1 MSDILVLCGVY
12 VTLGK
17 AHLPVW
23 EVFEHLNLADP
34 HLQRIARSV
43 DWVIV
48 PWIVLIGL
56 FFLKGHYS
64 RRRLFWD
71 DVRETGKLVL
81 IVGIIDLA
89 ILQYD
94 GPHRSI
100 ATSLAVWGPLA
111 LLLTMGR
118 YVAKRALLLA
128 GVWQIPT
135 RILGSGA
142 NASLAYLTLKH
153 EPILGYT
160 VDAFIN
166 IAGHPRD
173 LPEGL
178 EKVPLVEYSH
188 DENLETNFIAGR
200 SVFSH
205 YHIVIALEQ
214 AVDDSVAHVVNVL
227 TAHGHQVDV
236 VPSFR
241 GLPLVGMEVSHVFGR
256 EAVIL
261 HARNVLSRPVLRGM
275 KMAFDLALA
284 LVTLVIMFPVM
295 AAIACCIKAEDGGPV
310 LFRQQRVGRNGR
322 MFDCLKF
329 RTMTVD
335 AEQIFEAW
343 RKEGGDQWKAY
354 VAGNFKL
361 KNDPRV
367 TKVGRFLRSSSL
379 DELPQIFNVLRGE
392 MSLVGPRP
400 MQYRE
405 TQIVK
410 ERQVHYRRVRPGITG
425 IWQISGRSETSFAER
440 LAYDEWYCKNWSL
453 WGDLVIIIKTI
464 SVLIGRKGAY

>member
-1 MSDILVLCGVY
+1 
-12 VTLGK
+12 
-17 AHLPVW
+17 
-23 EVFEHLNLADP
+23 
-34 HLQRIARSV
+34 
-43 DWVIV
+43 
-48 PWIVLIGL
+48 
-56 FFLKGHYS
+56 
-64 RRRLFWD
+64 
-71 DVRETGKLVL
+71 
-81 IVGIIDLA
+81 
-89 ILQYD
+89 
-94 GPHRSI
+94 
-100 ATSLAVWGPLA
+100 
-111 LLLTMGR
+111 
-118 YVAKRALLLA
+118 
-128 GVWQIPT
+128 
-135 RILGSGA
+135 
-142 NASLAYLTLKH
+142 
-153 EPILGYT
+153 
-160 VDAFIN
+160 
-166 IAGHPRD
+166 
-173 LPEGL
+173 
-178 EKVPLVEYSH
+178 
-188 DENLETNFIAGR
+188 
-200 SVFSH
+200 
-205 YHIVIALEQ
+205 
-214 AVDDSVAHVVNVL
+214 
-227 TAHGHQVDV
+227 
-236 VPSFR
+236 
-241 GLPLVGMEVSHVFGR
+241 
-256 EAVIL
+256 
-261 HARNVLSRPVLRGM
+261 M

-284 LVTLVIMFPVM
+284 LVTLVVMFPVM

-405 TQIVK
+405 TLIEK
-410 ERQVHYRRVRPGITG
+410 GRQVHYRRVRPGITG